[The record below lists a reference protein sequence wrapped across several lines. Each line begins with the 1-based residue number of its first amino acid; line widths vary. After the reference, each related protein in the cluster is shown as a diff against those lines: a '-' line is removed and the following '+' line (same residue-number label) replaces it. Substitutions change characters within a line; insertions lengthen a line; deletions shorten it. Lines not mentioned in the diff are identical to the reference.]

1 MEFGTS
7 DFGGNEFN
15 GIRRCGEAVT
25 GYYRSLVLSSPIPP
39 FKYVT
44 FLTPFFPSR

>member
-25 GYYRSLVLSSPIPP
+25 GYYNGP
-39 FKYVT
+39 F
-44 FLTPFFPSR
+44 S